1 MSAPVS
7 LRSALRP
14 RFGASI
20 ARAGKSFLP
29 VTSSKLLQI
38 EVSDTQV
45 ELFSN
50 HFPLIS
56 LSNSPSYFFRVAE

>member
-14 RFGASI
+14 RLGASI
-20 ARAGKSFLP
+20 ARTGKSFLP

-38 EVSDTQV
+38 AVSDTLV

-50 HFPLIS
+50 HFPLFS
-56 LSNSPSYFFRVAE
+56 LPNSTSYIIRVAE